1 MKIDR
6 LIGIV
11 TILLQT
17 EKSTVPALAQ
27 RFEVSRR
34 TIERD
39 IDALCRA
46 GVPLVTVQG
55 YGGGVF
61 IAPRYKLDKTLLS
74 GPELAALVAGAAG
87 VGSVSPA
94 PLARSLAEKLGGSG
108 TDDLLIDLSSHYR
121 ESLTPKIELLRTA
134 IAEHARVRF
143 TYYYAKGVAEKCAE
157 PYRIVFQWGD
167 WYMFGWCP
175 DAAGWRMYKLNRL
188 TLLSVT
194 AQTFEPRAIPPEAL
208 DFNARFHD
216 GTLLR
221 ARVAAS
227 ECYRLVE
234 EYGPACYTR
243 QPDGSLL
250 LEIGYTNE
258 DVAAAW
264 LLGFGAKAEVLE
276 PPALRARMAS
286 EAQALCAVYGAPKK

>member
-1 MKIDR
+1 
-6 LIGIV
+6 
-11 TILLQT
+11 
-17 EKSTVPALAQ
+17 
-27 RFEVSRR
+27 
-34 TIERD
+34 
-39 IDALCRA
+39 
-46 GVPLVTVQG
+46 
-55 YGGGVF
+55 
-61 IAPRYKLDKTLLS
+61 
-74 GPELAALVAGAAG
+74 VAGAAG

-243 QPDGSLL
+243 QPDGSL
-250 LEIGYTNE
+250 
-258 DVAAAW
+258 AAGVRGKGRSA
-264 LLGFGAKAEVLE
+264 GTARAAGAHGVRGAGSVRGIWRAKKIKTQGHDTQMSCPCVYNQCKGGE
-276 PPALRARMAS
+276 PP
-286 EAQALCAVYGAPKK
+286 

>member
-46 GVPLVTVQG
+46 GVPLVTVQR

-61 IAPRYKLDKTLLS
+61 IEPRYKLDKTLLS

-243 QPDGSLL
+243 QPDGSLM
-250 LEIGYTNE
+250 LEIGWDE
-258 DVAAAW
+258 AGSVRALFGGGSVLRD
-264 LLGFGAKAEVLE
+264 LGGHDRVIAIRE
-276 PPALRARMAS
+276 
-286 EAQALCAVYGAPKK
+286 